1 MNDIRDLLLR
11 DEALLLFLIIGIG
24 YLIGEIK
31 VKGFSL
37 GVAAV
42 LFVGL
47 AFGSWQPAGAK
58 PFHVAHAVTE
68 VGLVLFVYAVGLTSG
83 PGFFRA
89 FRDKG
94 MRYNLCVA
102 GAVMGGAIVAIGGGN
117 ALGLEP
123 GMIAGAFCGGLTNTP
138 AMAAASQFLRTQS
151 EALASQPVVG
161 YSVTYPL
168 GLLGGVTAL
177 YALTWVNKAAFAR
190 EREERAAAAKRQSEL
205 TTHSYVIA
213 SEALAGKA
221 IGALRIREVT
231 GVQLTRIRENGS
243 DVVRVP
249 SKYTVLQ
256 LGDTVTGFGPPEKL
270 REAIAY
276 FGAESDERIDMQR
289 DHVEILRILM
299 SKKSLVGTKIDELG
313 IDEKFG
319 AQITRVRRADR
330 EFMPTEGMTL
340 ALGDRLRVVVPRE
353 KVTEV
358 THFFGDSERAK
369 MDLDYT
375 AMTLGIS
382 AGVLL
387 GMLPIPIPGLGSVS
401 LGFAGGPLIV
411 ALVLGYLGRTGPI
424 VWAIP
429 LEASETIRH
438 IGLLLFLAGVG
449 VLAGNNLVPALS
461 SNGLQVAGL
470 GFGITASTALLCMTF
485 LRVFAKAPVIDALGT
500 TSAML
505 TQPSTLE
512 ISRKM
517 SGADDVYVC
526 YATSQP
532 VAQIT
537 KIILAQLLVMIG
549 MKFGVM

>member
-1 MNDIRDLLLR
+1 MNGIRDLLLR

-47 AFGSWQPAGAK
+47 AFGSWQPEGAK
-58 PFHVAHAVTE
+58 PFQVAHAVLE

-102 GAVMGGAIVAIGGGN
+102 GAVLGGAVVAMAGGR
-117 ALGLEP
+117 LMDLEP

-138 AMAAASQFLRTQS
+138 AMAAASQYLRTQS
-151 EALASQPVVG
+151 AALASQPVVG
-161 YSVTYPL
+161 YSVSYPL

-177 YALTWVNKAAFAR
+177 YTLTWLNRGAFAR

-205 TTHSYVIA
+205 TTQSYVIA
-213 SEALAGKA
+213 SGELAGKA
-221 IGALRIREVT
+221 IGALRIRDVT
-231 GVQLTRIRENGS
+231 GVQLTRIRRAGS

-249 SKYTVLQ
+249 TKYDVLGI
-256 LGDTVTGFGPPEKL
+256 GDTVTGFGPPEKL
-270 REAIAY
+270 RAAVAY
-276 FGAESDERIDMQR
+276 FGRESEERLDMNR
-289 DHVEILRILM
+289 DHVEILRVLM
-299 SKKSLVGTKIDELG
+299 SRKALVGMKIEELG

-330 EFMPTEGMTL
+330 EIMPTEGMTL
-340 ALGDRLRVVVPRE
+340 ALGDRLRIVAPRE
-353 KVTEV
+353 KVAEV

-387 GMLPIPIPGLGSVS
+387 GMLPIPVPGLGSVS

-461 SNGLQVAGL
+461 SNGLEVAAL
-470 GFGITASTALLCMTF
+470 GFAVTLATATLCITF

-517 SGADDVYVC
+517 SGTDDVYVC

-537 KIILAQLLVMIG
+537 KIILAQLLVMVG
-549 MKFGVM
+549 MRFGVM